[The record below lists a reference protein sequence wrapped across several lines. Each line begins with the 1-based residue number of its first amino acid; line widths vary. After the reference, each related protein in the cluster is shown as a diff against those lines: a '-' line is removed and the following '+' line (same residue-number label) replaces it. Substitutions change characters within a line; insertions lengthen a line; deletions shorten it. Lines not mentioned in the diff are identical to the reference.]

1 MSKRSALYLGG
12 IFFFIFLWLTP
23 LGIFNSWIPPNIH
36 TGFYS
41 VTTIDGGDDTGYYA
55 FLRSTFIDG
64 DLDFFNERGYA
75 HAEKINPTGYVFNN
89 WQMGQAIL
97 FLPFFLIG
105 HALAHLYQSLGYPIT
120 TDGYSAP
127 YYLST
132 AVASATYLFAGL
144 IFIYRTLRI
153 FTRKRVSM
161 LATLSV
167 WLASP
172 LIYFSFI
179 RQRMA
184 HTSEFFLAA
193 VLIFIW
199 IRFRQSRKPIHYA
212 LIGTIL
218 GLLCMTRVINI
229 SFFALFAVDL
239 LWEFRWDW
247 KANPARAV
255 KRISI
260 LAGAFGVG
268 FLLTMLPQIYCWY
281 QLNGVPFP
289 PRHMK
294 FAGEGLTGFSVGPL
308 IENIYNLFLNAK
320 WGLLYSMPLAV
331 LGMVGLF
338 LKDDFSRDL
347 RPGLFAYLAGIFGII
362 LLYPEDSASYG
373 HRHLIS
379 ALPVFALGLGTLIQ
393 RFAGNRSNEVN
404 LGPVVVCLI
413 AVLAQYFMLIQYKVT
428 LPYNHPQF
436 TLQALGSSLDV
447 FLERPGMLVRS
458 SSFFQ
463 VLFSP
468 HPDSWNYLDG
478 MFLLLFPFF
487 QLMSLAF
494 VLFLFHKAFKS
505 TGVLSNLLIPQFIVI
520 KAVFVSLILV
530 VLVAFA
536 APTMSDSE
544 IQSRLK
550 YLEAAKSGES
560 LFRGGQRDASRIA
573 YIEASQHMPSA
584 WKPYFRIGQAWQGQ
598 NNLPE
603 ANKYFRMALK
613 LNPGFSPALSML
625 GNNLK
630 RMGNADEA
638 EKMLRA
644 AIRSWP
650 MNKYAYDS
658 LAHVLATLDRRPEA
672 IKMLKYAI
680 SIDPNYGVGH
690 ANLAMI
696 YSSLNNNKKS
706 LEHLNRA
713 IQLGVQGTVI
723 DRIKSIVTRKADQE
737 TDND

>member
-12 IFFFIFLWLTP
+12 IFFFTFLWLTP
-23 LGIFNSWIPPNIH
+23 LGIFNSWVPPNIH
-36 TGFYS
+36 KGFYS
-41 VTTIDGGDDTGYYA
+41 VSTIDGGDDTGYYA

-64 DLDFFNERGYA
+64 DLDFLNERGYA

-105 HALAHLYQSLGYPIT
+105 NALAHLYQSLGYPVT

-127 YYLST
+127 YYIST

-144 IFIYRTLRI
+144 IFMYRTLRM

-161 LATLSV
+161 LATFSI
-167 WLASP
+167 WIASP

-199 IRFRQSRKPIHYA
+199 IRFRQSRRPIHYA
-212 LIGTIL
+212 VIGTIL

-239 LWEFRWDW
+239 LWEFRLDW
-247 KANPARAV
+247 KENPVRAM
-255 KRISI
+255 KKISI
-260 LAGAFGVG
+260 LAGALGGG

-294 FAGEGLTGFSVGPL
+294 FAGEGLTGFSIGPL
-308 IENIYNLFLNAK
+308 LENIYNLFLNAK

-338 LKDDFSRDL
+338 MKDDFLRDL
-347 RPGLFAYLAGIFGII
+347 RPGLFAYLAGIFGIV

-393 RFAGNRSNEVN
+393 RFAGNRSNKIN

-413 AVLAQYFMLIQYKVT
+413 AVLAQFCMLVQYKVS

-436 TLQALGSSLDV
+436 TLQALSSSLDI
-447 FLERPGMLVRS
+447 FWERPEMLVRS

-463 VLFSP
+463 VLLSP

-494 VLFLFHKAFKS
+494 IIFLFHKGFQS
-505 TGVLSNLLIPQFIVI
+505 TGVLSNLLKPQFILI
-520 KAVFVSLILV
+520 KAVFVSLLLV
-530 VLVAFA
+530 VLVAFVT
-536 APTMSDSE
+536 PTMSDSE

-550 YLEAAKSGES
+550 YLETAKSGES
-560 LFRGGQRDASRIA
+560 LFREGERDASRIA
-573 YIEASQHMPSA
+573 YTEASQYMPSA
-584 WKPYFRIGQAWQGQ
+584 WKPYFRIGQTWQGQ
-598 NNLPE
+598 SNLPE

-613 LNPGFSPALSML
+613 FNPGYSPALSML

-672 IKMLKYAI
+672 IEMLKKAI

-696 YSSLNNNKKS
+696 YSSLNKNKKS

-713 IQLGVQGTVI
+713 IQLGVQGPVI
-723 DRIKSIVTRKADQE
+723 DRIKSIVTQKADQE
-737 TDND
+737 NR

>member
-1 MSKRSALYLGG
+1 MSKRSALYLSG
-12 IFFFIFLWLTP
+12 IYFFDFLWLTP
-23 LGIFNSWIPPNIH
+23 LGVFNSWVPPNIH

-105 HALAHLYQSLGYPIT
+105 HALAHLYQSLGYPVT

-132 AVASATYLFAGL
+132 AVASASYLFAGL
-144 IFIYRTLRI
+144 LFVYHTLRM
-153 FTRKRVSM
+153 FARKRISM
-161 LATLSV
+161 LVTLSI

-184 HTSEFFLAA
+184 HTSEFFLVA
-193 VLIFIW
+193 VLIYIW
-199 IRFRQSRKPIHYA
+199 IRFRQSRRPLYFA
-212 LIGTIL
+212 VIGTIL

-239 LWEFRWDW
+239 LWDFRGDW
-247 KANPARAV
+247 KENPVRAV
-255 KRISI
+255 KKVSI
-260 LAGAFGVG
+260 LATALGGG

-308 IENIYNLFLNAK
+308 FNNIYTLFLDAK

-331 LGMVGLF
+331 LGMIGLF
-338 LKDDFSRDL
+338 LKGGFSRDL
-347 RPGLFAYLAGIFGII
+347 RPGLLAYLAGIFGII

-379 ALPVFALGLGTLIQ
+379 ALPIFALGLGTLVQ
-393 RFAGNRSNEVN
+393 RFSGNRTTKIN
-404 LGPVVVCLI
+404 LSPVIVCLI
-413 AVLAQYFMLIQYKVT
+413 AVLAQFSMLVQYKVS

-447 FLERPGMLVRS
+447 IFERPEMLVRS
-458 SSFFQ
+458 SSFFKL
-463 VLFSP
+463 LFSP
-468 HPDSWNYLDG
+468 HPDSFNYLDG

-494 VLFLFHKAFKS
+494 ILFLFHKAFKS
-505 TGVLSNLLIPQFIVI
+505 TGVLSNLLKPQHILI
-520 KAVFVSLILV
+520 KAVFVSAGLIA
-530 VLVAFA
+530 LVAFA
-536 APTMSDSE
+536 APTMSDSK

-550 YLEAAKSGES
+550 YLEIAKSGES
-560 LFRGGQRDASRIA
+560 LFKGGERDASRIA
-573 YIEASQHMPSA
+573 YTEASRHMPNA
-584 WKPYFRIGQAWQGQ
+584 WKPYFRIGQTWQGQ

-603 ANKYFRMALK
+603 ANKFFRKALQ
-613 LNPGFSPALSML
+613 LNPEFSPALTML

-658 LAHVLATLDRRPEA
+658 LAHVLATLDKRPEA
-672 IKMLKYAI
+672 IEMLKKAI
-680 SIDPNYGVGH
+680 NVDPNYGVGH

-713 IQLGVQGTVI
+713 IQLGVQGPVI
-723 DRIKSIVTRKADQE
+723 DRIQSLVTQKAEQE
-737 TDND
+737 NR

>member
-1 MSKRSALYLGG
+1 MSKPSALYLGG
-12 IFFFIFLWLTP
+12 MFFFIFLWLTP
-23 LGIFNSWIPPNIH
+23 LGVFNSWVPPNIH

-75 HAEKINPTGYVFNN
+75 HAEKINSRGYVFNN

-105 HALAHLYQSLGYPIT
+105 HALAHLYQSLGYPVT

-144 IFIYRTLRI
+144 IFVYRTLRM
-153 FTRKRVSM
+153 FTRKHVSM
-161 LATLSV
+161 LATLSI

-184 HTSEFFLAA
+184 HTSEFFLVA
-193 VLIFIW
+193 VLIYIW
-199 IRFRQSRKPIHYA
+199 IRYRQSRSPIYYA
-212 LIGTIL
+212 VIGTIL

-247 KANPARAV
+247 KANPAQAV
-255 KRISI
+255 KKILI
-260 LAGAFGVG
+260 LAGALGGG

-294 FAGEGLTGFSVGPL
+294 FAGEGLSGFSIGPL
-308 IENIYNLFLNAK
+308 LQNIYTLFLDGK
-320 WGLLYSMPLAV
+320 WGLLFSMPLAV
-331 LGMVGLF
+331 LGIVGLF
-338 LKDDFSRDL
+338 LKNEFSRDL
-347 RPGLFAYLAGIFGII
+347 RPGLLAYLAGIFGII

-379 ALPVFALGLGTLIQ
+379 ALPVFALGLGILIQ
-393 RFAGNRSNEVN
+393 RFAGNRSGKINWS
-404 LGPVVVCLI
+404 PVVVCLI
-413 AVLAQYFMLIQYKVT
+413 AVLAQFLMLVQYKVS

-436 TLQALGSSLDV
+436 TLQALGSSFDV
-447 FLERPGMLVRS
+447 IFERPEMLVRS

-494 VLFLFHKAFKS
+494 ILFLFHKAFTAS
-505 TGVLSNLLIPQFIVI
+505 GVLSNLLKPQFILI
-520 KAVFVSLILV
+520 KAVFVSLVLMI
-530 VLVAFA
+530 LVAFS
-536 APTMSDSE
+536 APTMTDSQ

-550 YLEAAKSGES
+550 YLDIAKSGES
-560 LFRGGQRDASRIA
+560 LFRGGQLDASRIA
-573 YIEASQHMPSA
+573 YTEASQYIPSA

-603 ANKYFRMALK
+603 ANKFFRMALK
-613 LNPGFSPALSML
+613 FNPGFSPALTML

-658 LAHVLATLDRRPEA
+658 LAHVLATLDKRPEA
-672 IKMLKYAI
+672 IKMLIKAI
-680 SIDPNYGVGH
+680 NIDPNYGVGH

-696 YSSLNNNKKS
+696 YSSLDNNKKS

-713 IQLGVQGTVI
+713 IQLGVQGPVI
-723 DRIKSIVTRKADQE
+723 DRIKSIVTQKADQE
-737 TDND
+737 SR

>member
-12 IFFFIFLWLTP
+12 IFFFTFLWLTP
-23 LGIFNSWIPPNIH
+23 LGVFNAWVPPNIH

-105 HALAHLYQSLGYPIT
+105 HALAHLYQSLGYPVT

-132 AVASATYLFAGL
+132 AVASVTYLFAGL
-144 IFIYRTLRI
+144 IFIYHSLRM

-161 LATLSV
+161 LATLSI
-167 WLASP
+167 WLGSP

-184 HTSEFFLAA
+184 HTSEFFLVA
-193 VLIFIW
+193 VLIYIW
-199 IRFRQSRKPIHYA
+199 IRYRQSRRPIYYA
-212 LIGTIL
+212 VIGTIL

-239 LWEFRWDW
+239 FWEFRWDW
-247 KANPARAV
+247 KANPTGALKKV
-255 KRISI
+255 SI
-260 LAGAFGVG
+260 LAFSLGGG
-268 FLLTMLPQIYCWY
+268 FLITMLPQIYCWF

-294 FAGEGLTGFSVGPL
+294 FAGEGLTGFSIGPL
-308 IENIYNLFLNAK
+308 IENIYALFLNAK

-331 LGMVGLF
+331 LGMIGLC
-338 LKDDFSRDL
+338 LKDDFARDL
-347 RPGLFAYLAGIFGII
+347 RPGLLAYLAGIFGII

-379 ALPVFALGLGTLIQ
+379 ALPIFALGLGTLIQ
-393 RFAGNRSNEVN
+393 RFAGNRSNKIN
-404 LGPVVVCLI
+404 LAPVAVCLI
-413 AVLAQYFMLIQYKVT
+413 AVLAQFFMVIQYKVS

-436 TLQALGSSLDV
+436 TLQALGSALDV
-447 FLERPGMLVRS
+447 FWERPEMLVRS
-458 SSFFQ
+458 SSFIQ

-478 MFLLLFPFF
+478 MFLILFPFF
-487 QLMSLAF
+487 QLISLAF
-494 VLFLFHKAFKS
+494 ILLLFHKAFKS
-505 TGVLSNLLIPQFIVI
+505 TGILPNLLKPQFILM
-520 KAVFVSLILV
+520 KAGFVSGILI
-530 VLVAFA
+530 VLVAFS
-536 APTMSDSE
+536 APTMSDSQ

-550 YLEAAKSGES
+550 YLEIAKNGES
-560 LFRGGQRDASRIA
+560 LFRGGQLDASRIA
-573 YIEASQHMPSA
+573 YTEASQYMPSA
-584 WKPYFRIGQAWQGQ
+584 WKPYFRIGQAWQSQG
-598 NNLPE
+598 NLPE
-603 ANKYFRMALK
+603 ANKFFRIALK
-613 LNPGFSPALSML
+613 LNPDFSPVLTLL

-630 RMGNADEA
+630 RMGNAEEA

-644 AIRSWP
+644 AIQSWP
-650 MNKYAYDS
+650 MNKFAYDS
-658 LAHVLATLDRRPEA
+658 LAHVLATLDKRPEA
-672 IKMLKYAI
+672 IKMLKNAI
-680 SIDPNYGVGH
+680 NIDPNYGVGH

-713 IQLGVQGTVI
+713 IQLGVQGPVI
-723 DRIKSIVTRKADQE
+723 DRIKAIVTRKANQ
-737 TDND
+737 DNQ

>member
-12 IFFFIFLWLTP
+12 IFFFAFLWLTP
-23 LGIFNSWIPPNIH
+23 LGVFNSWVPPNIH

-105 HALAHLYQSLGYPIT
+105 HALAHLYQSLGYPVT

-132 AVASATYLFAGL
+132 AVASASYLFAGL
-144 IFIYRTLRI
+144 IFIYHTLRM

-161 LATLSV
+161 LATLSI

-184 HTSEFFLAA
+184 HTSEFFLVA
-193 VLIFIW
+193 VLIYIW
-199 IRFRQSRKPIHYA
+199 IRFRQSRRPLYFA
-212 LIGTIL
+212 VIGTIL

-229 SFFALFAVDL
+229 AFFALFAVDL
-239 LWEFRWDW
+239 LWEFREDW
-247 KANPARAV
+247 KKSPVRAV
-255 KRISI
+255 KEISI
-260 LAGAFGVG
+260 LAGALGCG

-308 IENIYNLFLNAK
+308 FQNIYTLFLDAK
-320 WGLLYSMPLAV
+320 WGLLFSMPLAV
-331 LGMVGLF
+331 LGMIGLF
-338 LKDDFSRDL
+338 LKNEFSRDL
-347 RPGLFAYLAGIFGII
+347 RPGLLAYLAGIFGII

-379 ALPVFALGLGTLIQ
+379 ALPIFVLGLGTLIQ
-393 RFAGNRSNEVN
+393 RFSGNRTTKIN
-404 LGPVVVCLI
+404 LGPVIVCLL
-413 AVLAQYFMLIQYKVT
+413 AVLAQFCMLIQYKVS
-428 LPYNHPQF
+428 LPYNHPKF
-436 TLQALGSSLDV
+436 TLQALGSSIGV
-447 FLERPGMLVRS
+447 VLERPEMLVRS
-458 SSFFQ
+458 SSFFK

-487 QLMSLAF
+487 QLLSLAF
-494 VLFLFHKAFKS
+494 ILFLFHKAFKS
-505 TGVLSNLLIPQFIVI
+505 TGVLSNLLKPQFILI
-520 KAVFVSLILV
+520 KAVFVSAILIA
-530 VLVAFA
+530 LVAFA
-536 APTMSDSE
+536 APTMSDSK

-550 YLEAAKSGES
+550 YLEIAKSGES
-560 LFRGGQRDASRIA
+560 LFRGGEGDASRIA
-573 YIEASQHMPSA
+573 YTEASRYMPSA
-584 WKPYFRIGQAWQGQ
+584 WKPYFRIGQTWQGQ

-603 ANKYFRMALK
+603 ANKFFRKALQF
-613 LNPGFSPALSML
+613 NPEFSPALTML

-658 LAHVLATLDRRPEA
+658 LAHVLATLDKRPEA
-672 IKMLKYAI
+672 IEMLKKAI
-680 SIDPNYGVGH
+680 NVDPNYGVGH

-713 IQLGVQGTVI
+713 IQLGVQGPVI
-723 DRIKSIVTRKADQE
+723 DRIKSLVTQKADQE
-737 TDND
+737 SR